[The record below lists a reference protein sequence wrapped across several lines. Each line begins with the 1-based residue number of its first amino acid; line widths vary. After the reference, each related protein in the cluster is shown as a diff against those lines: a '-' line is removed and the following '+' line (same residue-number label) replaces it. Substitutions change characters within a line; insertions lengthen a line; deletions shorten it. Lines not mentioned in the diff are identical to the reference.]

1 MSPFFSGVRD
11 CFGVPALG
19 LTAAVLG
26 YGVQAQASGIGL
38 ELTIVSVFAIWAM
51 PVMMTYADTV
61 ARDGG
66 PWLMLMAVMIVNLR
80 TLPMVVAA
88 LPLIRVGRGFQWSQ
102 LVMAQLVSPTSWVQI
117 SVIGDQLA
125 PTDRRPYFVGFSL
138 TLLTGGVIG
147 GWLGYTQA
155 AAMPLYVLAALL
167 FLTPAFVLLT
177 MATARRFSGHMALVI
192 GGIFV
197 PVLMEW
203 SADWGMLIGGVGAGT
218 AGFLIGRRTSSAGQ
232 RG

>member
-1 MSPFFSGVRD
+1 MSSFYTGVRD

-19 LTAAVLG
+19 LLAALLG

-38 ELTIVSVFAIWAM
+38 DITMVSVFAIWAM

-88 LPLIRVGRGFQWSQ
+88 LPLIRTGRGFQWSQ
-102 LVMAQLVSPTSWVQI
+102 LIMAQLVSPTSWVQI
-117 SVIGDQLA
+117 SVIGDQLPPA
-125 PTDRRPYFVGFSL
+125 DRRPYFVGFSL
-138 TLLTGGVIG
+138 TLLAGGAVG
-147 GWLGYTQA
+147 AWLGYTQA

-177 MATARRFSGHMALVI
+177 MATARRFSGHLALVI
-192 GGIFV
+192 GGICV
-197 PVLMEW
+197 PVLMQW

-218 AGFLIGRRTSSAGQ
+218 AGFLIGRRVTGPEA
-232 RG
+232 RR